1 MAPGLNQLTL
11 TRVCVIICFTGSF
24 FERRSNTIIN
34 TQLSQLDPDT
44 RRIVEQLSG
53 EALVSP
59 HVLSDELQEYVEEL
73 NNHSTN
79 TEFYDLD
86 VARRIA
92 SLCWKLLNAL
102 PAKPDERQHRLT
114 QLAIN
119 YFVLAEDA
127 QDDNHSLAGFED
139 DLQVVT
145 TVIRELGLNHL
156 LEE

>member
-1 MAPGLNQLTL
+1 VASGPNQLTL
-11 TRVCVIICFTGSF
+11 ARDCVIICCTGSF
-24 FERRSNTIIN
+24 FERRSNTIID

-53 EALVSP
+53 EALISP

-73 NNHSTN
+73 DSHSPN
-79 TEFYDLD
+79 GEFYDLD

-145 TVIRELGLNHL
+145 AVIHELGLSHL
-156 LEE
+156 LKE